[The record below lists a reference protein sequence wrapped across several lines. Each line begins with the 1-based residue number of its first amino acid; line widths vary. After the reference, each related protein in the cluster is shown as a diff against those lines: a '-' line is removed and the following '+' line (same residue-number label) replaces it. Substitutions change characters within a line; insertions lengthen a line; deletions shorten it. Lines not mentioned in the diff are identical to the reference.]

1 MASSPALEVVL
12 QGVPVHPVLN
22 PAAQGDEFGLLMTLP
37 YRQEGEGGGYGAG
50 LGYFKPRS
58 MARGGC

>member
-37 YRQEGEGGGYGAG
+37 YRQEGKGGGYGAS
-50 LGYFKPRS
+50 LGYFKPLS
-58 MARGGC
+58 MARDSC